1 MKKWSRLAFVPVSGL
16 FLLPLAAVASAAHV
30 MPNVLYGVVSAA
42 SLPQNPAYTR
52 AALVRDLAVLNHSTK
67 RRTVNVLI
75 DSEARIAALKQYS
88 QAVSN
93 PKSPLFHHFLT
104 PNELDSRFG
113 PTPAM
118 IERARASMNAAG
130 WRVGTIKGLVA
141 SVSVPAARS
150 NPGLPVSPDIWS
162 ISGFA
167 PHGIIRTPMRAHIVH
182 SATPTQPLRHA
193 VPAGAS
199 VPVPNLSLT
208 GENFHAMPVV
218 LKQTTEAN
226 GDVVSVMS
234 WNPMVSSTVPA
245 GLPINLFVTVEDPQG
260 NFLPISNIGGLNDA
274 DQALVSY
281 GTNAM
286 PHSSN
291 TLWQMPIAAWKD
303 IPAGDTLTLQVTLAN
318 NTTLNASFPL
328 PAFTGPATA
337 LSPLT
342 GQQMNSV
349 SGMTNLPSSPGAIA
363 LFAIGT
369 TPSLKDVTSYLQ
381 QNTTKTPSPTV
392 HFLYEDGATAN
403 EYGQTGDSQ
412 ESELDLQAAAG
423 AAPGATIQ
431 DYVFPEN
438 DQNDP
443 LISYLTDLSQQST
456 AKIASLSYGF
466 FGEDPATLNTLMD
479 ALTAEGITVLEA
491 SGDQGAWDN
500 GSDPGPVGLS
510 ALEQVPSVLTLGG
523 TDIAAPATT
532 DASGATVNMTGPLI
546 AKVWG
551 GDYLNGIPVAIAQA
565 YTNQNAASSGGY
577 ASAPIPVWQ
586 QSFLPSGATG
596 LGVPDIAS
604 VAGNPGLSGFLQGQN
619 VVFGGT
625 SLAAPLTAGW
635 LADVE
640 SILGLSTTGMG
651 NINPLLFQAAGTN
664 PSIFTQAQ
672 WGADGVY
679 SLSNGISGSWNP
691 MTGLGMVNWGSFL
704 QAYNTLVPN
713 VAPGLTLTAGTQTV
727 VGQPDTVTA
736 YVHGLVNPLYQFQIT
751 NPKTGATIPSGPFS
765 PNTSF
770 TFTPSVPGPYHVT
783 VSVEH
788 TGGSTLVSHTTVY
801 ATTTQPM
808 VSGLTVSSSLG
819 ARDLRSG
826 ASVTI
831 TGAALDTGSHPE
843 YQFVLR
849 NPQGA
854 SRIVQRWSSVRTMM
868 LSRLKP
874 GSYAVI
880 VYALDKEQILHH
892 HWAQAYRRTAIINVD
907 SRLSIT
913 TPSSASVGTL
923 VTVQA
928 QTANLTQPLFQMMV
942 VWPNGQRTWSG
953 AYRRSSSLTFI
964 PTQPGS
970 YSVEVFAK
978 DLMAP
983 PGSAFSLTR
992 KATIQVTG

>member
-1 MKKWSRLAFVPVSGL
+1 MKNWSRLVFIPLSGL
-16 FLLPLAAVASAAHV
+16 FLFPLAAAAGASQL

-52 AALVRDLAVLNHSTK
+52 ASLVRDLSVLNHSTK

-75 DSEARIAALKQYS
+75 DSSARVAALQQYS

-93 PKSPLFHHFLT
+93 PQSPLFHHFLT
-104 PNELDSRFG
+104 PKELDARFG
-113 PTPAM
+113 PTRSM
-118 IERARASMNAAG
+118 IDRARASMHAAG
-130 WRVGTIKGLVA
+130 WRVETVKGLIA
-141 SVSVPAARS
+141 SVSVPASRS

-162 ISGFA
+162 ITGFA
-167 PHGIIRTPMRAHIVH
+167 PHGIIRTPIRGATIHPTAASRA
-182 SATPTQPLRHA
+182 AGHA
-193 VPAGAS
+193 MAASSPA
-199 VPVPNLSLT
+199 PVPDLSLT
-208 GENFHAMPVV
+208 GGNFHEMPVA
-218 LKQTTEAN
+218 LKQTTAAN

-234 WNPMVSSTVPA
+234 WNPMVTSSVPA

-260 NFLPISNIGGLNDA
+260 NFLPISNVGGLNDA

-286 PHSSN
+286 PHSSD

-303 IPAGDTLTLQVTLAN
+303 IQPGDTLTLQVTLNN

-349 SGMTNLPSSPGAIA
+349 SGLASLPPSPGAIA

-369 TPSLKDVTSYLQ
+369 PPSVRDVTSYLQ
-381 QNTTKTPSPTV
+381 QNSTKTPGPTV
-392 HFLYEDGATAN
+392 HFLYEDGATAK
-403 EYGQTGDSQ
+403 EYGQTGDT
-412 ESELDLQAAAG
+412 EEAELDLQAASG
-423 AAPGATIQ
+423 AAPGTTIQ
-431 DYVFPEN
+431 DYVYPEN
-438 DQNDP
+438 DQNDQ

-466 FGEDPATLNTLMD
+466 FGEDPATLTSLMD

-500 GSDPGPVGLS
+500 GADPGPVGLS

-532 DASGATVNMTGPLI
+532 DASGATVTITGPLI

-551 GDYLNGIPVAIAQA
+551 GDYLNGIPVAVAQA
-565 YTNQNAASSGGY
+565 YTNQNAATSGGY
-577 ASAPIPVWQ
+577 ASTPIPVWQ
-586 QSFLPSGATG
+586 QGFLPSGATG

-604 VAGNPGLSGFLQGQN
+604 VAGYPGLSGFLQGQN

-640 SILGLSTTGMG
+640 SILGLSGTGMG
-651 NINPLLFQAAGTN
+651 NINPLLFQAASTDPG
-664 PSIFTQAQ
+664 IFTQAQ
-672 WGADGVY
+672 WGSDGVY
-679 SLSNGISGSWNP
+679 SLSQGSSGSWNP

-704 QAYNTLVPN
+704 QAYNDLVPSA
-713 VAPGLTLTAGTQTV
+713 APGLTLTAGTQTV

-736 YVHGLVNPLYQFQIT
+736 YVHGLVNPLYQFRIT
-751 NPKTGATIPSGPFS
+751 NPKTGSTSLSGPFT
-765 PNTSF
+765 PNASF
-770 TFTPSVPGPYHVT
+770 TFTPAVPGPYRLT
-783 VSVEH
+783 VAVEH
-788 TGGSTLVSHTTVY
+788 TGGATLVSHAAVY
-801 ATTTQPM
+801 ATTSASM
-808 VSGLTVSSSLG
+808 VSGLRVTSTLG
-819 ARDLRSG
+819 ARDLRPG

-831 TGAALDTGSHPE
+831 TGTALDTGSHPQ

-849 NPQGA
+849 DPQGA
-854 SRIVQRWSSVRTMM
+854 SRIARRWSASQALM
-868 LSRLKP
+868 LSHLKP
-874 GSYAVI
+874 GSYAVT
-880 VYALDKEQILHH
+880 VYALDKAQILHH
-892 HWAQAYRRTAIINVD
+892 RWAQAYRRTAIINVGA
-907 SRLSIT
+907 RLVVSVSKPVSAN
-913 TPSSASVGTL
+913 TP

-928 QTANLTQPLFQMMV
+928 RTANLTNPLIQMSV
-942 VWPNGQRTWSG
+942 VWPNGRRTWSG
-953 AYRRSSSLTFI
+953 AYRHTHTLTFI
-964 PTQPGS
+964 PTAPGT
-970 YSVEVFAK
+970 YTIEVFAK
-978 DLMAP
+978 DGMAP
-983 PGSAFSLTR
+983 PGSAYAVTR
-992 KATIQVTG
+992 RAAIQVTG